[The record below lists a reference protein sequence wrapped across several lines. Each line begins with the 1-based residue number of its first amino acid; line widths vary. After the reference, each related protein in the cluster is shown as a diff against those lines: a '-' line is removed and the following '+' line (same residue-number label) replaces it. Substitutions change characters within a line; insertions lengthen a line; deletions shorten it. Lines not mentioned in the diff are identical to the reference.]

1 MHFYRRAKRYSIEKF
16 TTSAFSLLANA
27 STENLIRLSHLAE
40 KIPQKESYR
49 EKIRWIRTLFQ
60 TDHPG
65 LATARRLLRETNPHH
80 REKIISN
87 FIVNQLLMGTNRRK
101 AFETERGFYPPN
113 AMILSPTMRCN
124 LNCYGCYSGSYPQV
138 DLPFIV
144 IDRVVGECKAMGI
157 HLVLMV

>member
-1 MHFYRRAKRYSIEKF
+1 MDFYQRAKRYSIEKF
-16 TTSAFSLLANA
+16 AASLLSLLTNA
-27 STENLIRLSHLAE
+27 SEENLIRLTYLAE

-49 EKIRWIRTLFQ
+49 EKIQWIRTLFQ

-65 LATARRLLRETNPHH
+65 LAIARRVLRETNPHH

-101 AFETERGFYPPN
+101 AFEAERGFYPPN

-124 LNCYGCYSGSYPQV
+124 LNCYGCYSGSYSQE
-138 DLPFIV
+138 DLPFEV
-144 IDRVVGECKAMGI
+144 IDRVVGEC
-157 HLVLMV
+157 